1 MTDEGEDIERRTP
14 EGAPS
19 QEATRWEGTPPQCR
33 HVLPV
38 LYGKVWATRKAKIKP
53 ICVGLAGADRAMG
66 PPPRLRRCRG
76 MLFNRGAKGR
86 TADAERSLEFGELVA
101 RSSGPFVAVGR
112 RPTGPRMEAGAG
124 PLASASPTPRATSR
138 RRSSPSGG
146 VQRGGDDARS
156 GDPRGDRSGPPA
168 DASVT
173 TGLFEELSARQGP
186 STVEQ
191 PLGAPANGA
200 QGRCSRGMGVPEEGL
215 EPSRPCGQ
223 RILNLPCIVA

>member
-86 TADAERSLEFGELVA
+86 TADSGRSLEFSELVA

-112 RPTGPRMEAGAG
+112 RPTSSRMEGSRGG
-124 PLASASPTPRATSR
+124 PL
-138 RRSSPSGG
+138 G
-146 VQRGGDDARS
+146 VRLTDARS

-215 EPSRPCGQ
+215 EPSRCVSTNGF
-223 RILNLPCIVA
+223 